1 MAVNNLGKANA
12 SAYLRVVS
20 EIYEDPILQP
30 LQGSQTFIN
39 VAIILALSF
48 FISVGCMILMFK
60 KYNRAKYMKHN
71 HAMVN
76 LWTKKVVVIKTVPPN
91 DSNSVPNELVS

>member
-1 MAVNNLGKANA
+1 
-12 SAYLRVVS
+12 
-20 EIYEDPILQP
+20 
-30 LQGSQTFIN
+30 
-39 VAIILALSF
+39 
-48 FISVGCMILMFK
+48 MILMFK

>member
-1 MAVNNLGKANA
+1 
-12 SAYLRVVS
+12 
-20 EIYEDPILQP
+20 
-30 LQGSQTFIN
+30 
-39 VAIILALSF
+39 
-48 FISVGCMILMFK
+48 MFK

-91 DSNSVPNELVS
+91 DSNSVPNELVSKFILLIFNFNLLK